1 VLVLDQDFNGGELS
15 EQAVDYLAQD
25 SQGNVWYVGSYT
37 EAYEGGQFVNASDA
51 WLAGIDGAKAGV
63 LMMADPQPGMPKY
76 KQATIPDQG
85 TDTAEVVDQGQDVC
99 VPFKCYKDVLVVR
112 EGGSENKYFARGV
125 GEIKLEPMSGNKQET
140 EELVNLTQLTASG
153 LAELSAEAQRLDEHA
168 RTEAPKVFGKS
179 AVAARQP

>member
-1 VLVLDQDFNGGELS
+1 
-15 EQAVDYLAQD
+15 
-25 SQGNVWYVGSYT
+25 
-37 EAYEGGQFVNASDA
+37 
-51 WLAGIDGAKAGV
+51 
-63 LMMADPQPGMPKY
+63 
-76 KQATIPDQG
+76 
-85 TDTAEVVDQGQDVC
+85 
-99 VPFKCYKDVLVVR
+99 VLVVR